1 MDKDLEEKLDT
12 IVNNQ
17 ADLKGDVTAITTML
31 VGNPRLKQKGLVDE
45 VESNSKVR
53 KNVYKAGG
61 GFVSLVAI
69 WEAIK
74 EFLS

>member
-53 KNVYKAGG
+53 KNVYRGG
-61 GFVSLVAI
+61 GIITGLLLA
-69 WEAIK
+69 WETIK
-74 EFLS
+74 EFFT